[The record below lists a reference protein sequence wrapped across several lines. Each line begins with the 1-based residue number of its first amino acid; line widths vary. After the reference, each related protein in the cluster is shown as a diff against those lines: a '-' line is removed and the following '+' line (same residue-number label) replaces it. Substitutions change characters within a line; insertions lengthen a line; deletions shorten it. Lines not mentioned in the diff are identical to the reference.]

1 MRETSSIPKALAWV
15 FAACVG
21 LGLNSAAA
29 EPTTL
34 KFAFTAPPNTWVNTM
49 VAEPWSKEV
58 MADADGTLDIKF
70 FFGSALGN
78 SSNIYDRVVNGV
90 VEIAFGPYG
99 ELTGQFPG
107 TSVVALPFET
117 KSCTEA
123 AIALWR
129 LYRTGVIAAEYEKVH
144 PLAIFAFPDFVMTT
158 KKSITKLADIQ
169 GVKIAAG
176 SRIVAQGVQ
185 LLGGVPVTLRP
196 SEVYQSVQRDLVNG
210 MILSWA
216 GISVYKVDEL
226 TKYDLDM
233 PFGVGPGYFFMNKDA
248 YARLPEQAKRALDR
262 HSGDALNDRFSRACF
277 EAGNA
282 NRPNLIARGHTISE
296 LAPEEAARW
305 KARVSPIVEDW
316 VKATPRGAE
325 ILAAYRRE
333 VATAS
338 KR

>member
-1 MRETSSIPKALAWV
+1 MQVTRSFLKACSGALV
-15 FAACVG
+15 VS
-21 LGLNSAAA
+21 LGMALPSEAS

-34 KFAFTAPPNTWVNTM
+34 KFAFTAPPQTWVNTM
-49 VAEPWSKEV
+49 VADPWSKEV
-58 MADADGTLDIKF
+58 MADADGSLDIKF
-70 FFGSALGN
+70 FFGSTLGN

-129 LYRTGVIAAEYEKVH
+129 LYRTGVIAGEYEKVH

-158 KKSITKLADIQ
+158 KKSITKLADLQ

-262 HSGDALNDRFSRACF
+262 HSGDALSERFSKACY

-282 NRPNLIARGHTISE
+282 NRPNLVARGHTISE
-296 LAPEEAARW
+296 LAPDEAARW